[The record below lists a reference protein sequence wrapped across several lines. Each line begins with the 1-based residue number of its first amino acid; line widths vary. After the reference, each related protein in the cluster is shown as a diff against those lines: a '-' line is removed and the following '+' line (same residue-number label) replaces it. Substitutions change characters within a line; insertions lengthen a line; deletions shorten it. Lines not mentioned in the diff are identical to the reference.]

1 MYKPFI
7 PILKDFMSTSSTKGR
22 SLSESIPVAEAIRQ
36 AALVPTAAVKPA
48 VAVVASKRSTK
59 KVAPVSP
66 AIKPAPSVSRTST
79 ARVATQKPAA
89 KKSAVKV
96 APAKKVVLQVAKPV
110 PVPVPAPKRLVTK
123 AVVTKPV
130 ITRAVAVKAPVV
142 RKPVLSKI
150 SAPVKPPVKAAV
162 KPAIKAAVK
171 PALKKLV
178 VAKAPARATP
188 PVPTTAKPKLDKPTL
203 AGVAT
208 QAATKSVGTV
218 SPKAKLV
225 RDSFTMPQKDFALIA
240 ILKDRALG
248 FKRPTKKSELLR
260 AGLHALAVLNASAL
274 RTALESLTPLPTGRP
289 KNAVR

>member
-1 MYKPFI
+1 MCEIFSIVYKPFI
-7 PILKDFMSTSSTKGR
+7 PILKDTMNTSSTSGQN
-22 SLSESIPVAEAIRQ
+22 LPESTSVVETTSQ
-36 AALVPTAAVKPA
+36 AAPVPPAAVKPA
-48 VAVVASKRSTK
+48 VAVVAPKTATT
-59 KVAPVSP
+59 KVAPASP
-66 AIKPAPSVSRTST
+66 ATKSAPSVPRTST
-79 ARVATQKPAA
+79 ARVPTQKPAA

-96 APAKKVVLQVAKPV
+96 APAKKVILQVAK
-110 PVPVPAPKRLVTK
+110 PVPAPKRLVTK

-130 ITRAVAVKAPVV
+130 VTKAIAVKAPVA
-142 RKPVLSKI
+142 RKPALSKT
-150 SAPVKPPVKAAV
+150 SAPVKP
-162 KPAIKAAVK
+162 AIK

-178 VAKAPARATP
+178 VAKAPARSTP
-188 PVPTTAKPKLDKPTL
+188 PVPTTAKSKFDKPTL

-208 QAATKSVGTV
+208 QAAIESVGTV